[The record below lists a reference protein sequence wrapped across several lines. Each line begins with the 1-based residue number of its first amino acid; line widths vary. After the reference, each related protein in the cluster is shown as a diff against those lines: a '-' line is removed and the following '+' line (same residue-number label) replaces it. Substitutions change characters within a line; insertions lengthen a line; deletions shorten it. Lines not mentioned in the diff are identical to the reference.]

1 MPALRAKS
9 VLCPSRIS
17 IDNEPPAPTEKI
29 QSRAFTSTTCDE
41 NHPIKVES
49 IDDMNFKND
58 REQTV
63 PNRVPSP
70 SLVSPSLVRSPSL
83 IRYNTSPDVHRRT
96 VGLTGTQASPGA
108 QHQLYGGSF
117 RARISSMSSSP
128 QSFSHPLAGSPTNS
142 LKNPQQN
149 PPTINPYHHRTDT
162 EIDWLYDRNA
172 ELQLEI
178 DKLARQVKV
187 QNMVARNEGRRAA
200 AKIDA
205 LEAALLDME
214 RQNAK
219 LVAESKR
226 ARIREKRDEGS
237 EGGQRGSGVGL
248 GFGGGQRYGK
258 EGVSSTDSIKLRE
271 LSEGSNR
278 RRSYRSPSPEDDS
291 RTTLLPRR
299 RSMRP
304 HGRSLASELE
314 LSDDQEE
321 SGMHGIHGNTGTPP
335 VNDIPL
341 VDLPQEEEPASL
353 PAPAT
358 RISSTPVASQ
368 TLSPD
373 HIPSNITSDV
383 SGLPRRSST
392 YLTPSQPEG
401 TPQTSLYSPNSF
413 PTSRLGVRNRSRL
426 FPSSAGSPNLPFQ
439 VWASPGS
446 PYRSPGSTIEIN
458 SRFSGGR
465 KTLASE
471 LANWA
476 MDMEEDETLEE
487 QEIEAVLH
495 EAEARAE
502 AAGGQDHW
510 RTTRS
515 GRYSLLEKDQRVYSF
530 TSGQEVD
537 GIRDTTTETTTPD
550 SPNPTGSFLGRI
562 FQRIKRFYQSTW
574 LEIQFIWVV
583 LIFLRRVWIEGRQG
597 LVLRS
602 KVKDKKLE

>member
-1 MPALRAKS
+1 MLALKAKS

-41 NHPIKVES
+41 NEPIKVES
-49 IDDMNFKND
+49 IDNMNFKND

-83 IRYNTSPDVHRRT
+83 IRYNTSPDTHRRV
-96 VGLTGTQASPGA
+96 VGLTGTQASPEA

-128 QSFSHPLAGSPTNS
+128 QSFSHPLAGSPNNS
-142 LKNPQQN
+142 LNNPQQN

-162 EIDWLYDRNA
+162 EMDWLYDRNA

-219 LVAESKR
+219 LIAESKR
-226 ARIREKRDEGS
+226 ARIRGKREEGS
-237 EGGQRGSGVGL
+237 EGGQGVSGMGL
-248 GFGGGQRYGK
+248 RFGEGQRYG
-258 EGVSSTDSIKLRE
+258 EERVSSADSIKLRE
-271 LSEGSNR
+271 LSERSSR
-278 RRSYRSPSPEDDS
+278 RRSYRSPSPEEDS

-299 RSMRP
+299 RSMGP
-304 HGRSLASELE
+304 HGRSLASELG
-314 LSDDQEE
+314 LSDDQAE
-321 SGMHGIHGNTGTPP
+321 SGMPGTYGNTGTPP
-335 VNDIPL
+335 INDIPL
-341 VDLPQEEEPASL
+341 VDLPQEEPASI
-353 PAPAT
+353 PAPAI
-358 RISSTPVASQ
+358 RPSSTPVASQ

-373 HIPSNITSDV
+373 HIPSRIASDV

-401 TPQTSLYSPNSF
+401 TPQASLYSPNSF
-413 PTSRLGVRNRSRL
+413 PTSRLGVRNRSWL
-426 FPSSAGSPNLPFQ
+426 FPSSAGSPNPTFQ

-446 PYRSPGSTIEIN
+446 PYRSPGSTIGIN

-495 EAEARAE
+495 EAEARAG
-502 AAGGQDHW
+502 ATVGQDHW

-515 GRYSLLEKDQRVYSF
+515 GRYSLLEKDQPVYSL
-530 TSGQEVD
+530 TPGQEVD
-537 GIRDTTTETTTPD
+537 GMRDTTTETTTTPD
-550 SPNPTGSFLGRI
+550 GSNPTGSFLGRI